1 MREGDWLKTARDKGD
16 EDGDGVEGE
25 PTVNVAL
32 RRDPVVS
39 GDGVRFA
46 LADLGDELKTGN
58 SGSEALDGTRAS
70 LWSVDA

>member
-1 MREGDWLKTARDKGD
+1 MREGDWLNTARDKGE

-25 PTVNVAL
+25 PTVKVAL

-46 LADLGDELKTGN
+46 LADLGDELNKKEKRTEHCVLTVYLRN
-58 SGSEALDGTRAS
+58 
-70 LWSVDA
+70 

>member
-1 MREGDWLKTARDKGD
+1 MSCFGEGKLREGDWLKTARDKGD

-46 LADLGDELKTGN
+46 LADLGDELKRQN
-58 SGSEALDGTRAS
+58 CINNLRY
-70 LWSVDA
+70 